1 MSQVKPG
8 LLYTQDHE
16 WAIVTDDQVTIGITD
31 HAQSELGDVVFVE
44 MPEVGVELIK
54 GQSFG
59 TIEAVKTVAELY
71 APVTGTVVAVNEAL
85 ADMADNVNKDPYGEG
100 WIIKIRYSKPEEL
113 ATLLDSNSYNNF
125 IN

>member
-1 MSQVKPG
+1 MSLVKPD

-16 WAIVTDDQVTIGITD
+16 WALVNGDQVTIGITD

-44 MPEVGVELIK
+44 LPEVGKELVK

-71 APVTGTVVAVNEAL
+71 APVTGTVVAINEAL

-100 WIIKIRYSKPEEL
+100 WIIKIRYSKTEEIS
-113 ATLLDSNSYNNF
+113 TLLDSKSYNNF